1 MVLSTPP
8 RARLV
13 SRRVTRLLALS
24 RALACLAPR
33 AASAQRVHVLAVT
46 GLSGEPAY
54 RLLFESAASTLVDSA
69 RARWRVPDSSVIV
82 LAEDMNGTRIRATG
96 RATKEAIGQA
106 FLALSR
112 RVAPGD
118 VVLVFLVG
126 HGSGEGPDSRVS
138 LPGPD
143 ATAADFAGWLA
154 GFARQRVVFVNAAS
168 GSGDFGAALAG
179 PRRVIVTA
187 TRTALERN
195 ETRFAAPFVRGL
207 TSDEADADKDGRV
220 SVLEAFAYAKKEV
233 ARVYETDKLLLTEHA
248 AISDSTLART
258 VTFGAQRGGA
268 PTDPR
273 AAALVAERS
282 ELEAQVA
289 SLRGR
294 KDRMSAAAYEAELER
309 LLVAVA
315 QKTQAIR
322 ALSGAGST
330 KP

>member
-1 MVLSTPP
+1 
-8 RARLV
+8 V
-13 SRRVTRLLALS
+13 SRRVPRLLALS
-24 RALACLAPR
+24 SALALALAVPS
-33 AASAQRVHVLAVT
+33 AARAQRVHVLAVT

-54 RLLFESAASTLVDSA
+54 RLLFEAAASTLVDSA
-69 RARWRVPDSSVIV
+69 RARWHVPDSSVIA
-82 LAEDMNGTRIRATG
+82 LAEDLSGTRLRATG
-96 RATKEAIGQA
+96 RATRDAIAQS
-106 FLALSR
+106 FLTLSR
-112 RVAPGD
+112 RVGPGD

-143 ATAADFAGWLA
+143 ATAADFSGWLA
-154 GFARQRVVFVNAAS
+154 GFARQTVVFVNAAS
-168 GSGDFGAALAG
+168 GSGDFAAALAG

-195 ETRFAAPFVRGL
+195 ETRFAAPFVRAL

-233 ARVYETDKLLLTEHA
+233 ARVYESDKRLLTEHA
-248 AISDSTLART
+248 MLTDSTLARS
-258 VTFGAQRGGA
+258 VTFGAQRGA

-282 ELEAQVA
+282 ELESQVA
-289 SLRGR
+289 ALRSR
-294 KDRMSAAAYEAELER
+294 KESMSPAAYDAELER
-309 LLVAVA
+309 LLVLVA

-322 ALSGAGST
+322 AMGTGA

>member
-1 MVLSTPP
+1 M
-8 RARLV
+8 
-13 SRRVTRLLALS
+13 SRRVPRLLALS
-24 RALACLAPR
+24 CALGLALALPS
-33 AASAQRVHVLAVT
+33 AARAQRVHVLAIT

-69 RARWRVPDSSVIV
+69 RARWHVADSSLFV
-82 LAEDMNGTRIRATG
+82 LAEDMNGTRLRAKG
-96 RATKEAIGQA
+96 RATREAIAQS
-106 FLALSR
+106 FLALAR
-112 RVAPGD
+112 RVGPGD

-143 ATAADFAGWLA
+143 ATAADFAGWLS
-154 GFARQRVVFVNAAS
+154 GFARQTVVFVNAAS

-195 ETRFAAPFVRGL
+195 ETRFATPFVRAL
-207 TSDEADADKDGRV
+207 TTGEADADKDDRV

-233 ARVYETDKLLLTEHA
+233 ARAYETDKRLLTEHA
-248 AISDSTLART
+248 AISDSILARS
-258 VTFGAQRGGA
+258 VTFGAQRGT

-282 ELEAQVA
+282 ELESQVA
-289 SLRGR
+289 ALRG
-294 KDRMSAAAYEAELER
+294 KKESMSPAAYDAELER
-309 LLVAVA
+309 LLVLVA

-322 ALSGAGST
+322 ALSGGT

>member
-1 MVLSTPP
+1 M
-8 RARLV
+8 
-13 SRRVTRLLALS
+13 SRRVPRLLALS
-24 RALACLAPR
+24 CALALALVLPS
-33 AASAQRVHVLAVT
+33 AARAQRVHVLAIT

-69 RARWRVPDSSVIV
+69 RARWRVPDSSLFV
-82 LAEDMNGTRIRATG
+82 LAEDMNGTRLRATG
-96 RATKEAIGQA
+96 RATREAIAQS
-106 FLALSR
+106 FLALAR
-112 RVAPGD
+112 RVGPGD

-143 ATAADFAGWLA
+143 ATAADFAGWLS
-154 GFARQRVVFVNAAS
+154 GFARQTVVFVNAAS

-195 ETRFAAPFVRGL
+195 ETRFATPFVRAL
-207 TSDEADADKDGRV
+207 TTDEADADKDGRV

-233 ARVYETDKLLLTEHA
+233 ARAYETDKRLLTEHA
-248 AISDSTLART
+248 AITDSTLART
-258 VTFGAQRGGA
+258 VTFGARRGA

-282 ELEAQVA
+282 ELESQVA
-289 SLRGR
+289 ALRGR
-294 KDRMSAAAYEAELER
+294 KESMSPAAYEAELER
-309 LLVAVA
+309 LLVLVA

-322 ALSGAGST
+322 ASSAGT

>member
-1 MVLSTPP
+1 
-8 RARLV
+8 V
-13 SRRVTRLLALS
+13 SRRVPRLLALTS
-24 RALACLAPR
+24 ALGLALAAPR
-33 AASAQRVHVLAVT
+33 DARAQAVHVLAVT

-54 RLLFESAASTLVDSA
+54 RLLFESAAATLADSA
-69 RARWRVPDSSVIV
+69 RTRWHVPDSSVIV

-268 PTDPR
+268 PTDSR

>member
-1 MVLSTPP
+1 MVLSPSP

-13 SRRVTRLLALS
+13 SRRVLNLLRLSLAS
-24 RALACLAPR
+24 ALGLIAPGV
-33 AASAQRVHVLAVT
+33 AGAQRVHVLAVT

-54 RLLFESAASTLVDSA
+54 RLAFESAASTLVDSA
-69 RARWRVPDSSVIV
+69 RARWHVSDSSLFV
-82 LAEDMNGTRIRATG
+82 LAEDTSGSRLRAKGRSTKEEIG
-96 RATKEAIGQA
+96 RAMLAI
-106 FLALSR
+106 SR

-126 HGSGEGPDSRVS
+126 HGSGEGADSRVS

-154 GFARQRVVFVNAAS
+154 GFARQTLVCVNAAS
-168 GSGDFGAALAG
+168 GSGDFGAALRG
-179 PRRVIVTA
+179 PRRVVVTA

-220 SVLEAFAYAKKEV
+220 SVLEAFSYARKEV
-233 ARVYETDKLLLTEHA
+233 ARAYETDNKMLTEHA
-248 AISDSTLART
+248 TLSDSALARS
-258 VTFGAQRGGA
+258 VTFGAQRGT
-268 PTDPR
+268 TDPR
-273 AAALVAERS
+273 AAALVAQRS

-289 SLRGR
+289 ALRG
-294 KDRMSAAAYEAELER
+294 KKESMSASAYDAELER
-309 LLVAVA
+309 LLVLVA
-315 QKTQAIR
+315 EKTQAIR
-322 ALSGAGST
+322 ALGA

>member
-1 MVLSTPP
+1 M
-8 RARLV
+8 
-13 SRRVTRLLALS
+13 SRRVPRLLALS
-24 RALACLAPR
+24 CALGLALALPS
-33 AASAQRVHVLAVT
+33 AARAQRVHVLAIT

-69 RARWRVPDSSVIV
+69 RARWHVADSSLFV
-82 LAEDMNGTRIRATG
+82 LAEDMNGTRLRAKG
-96 RATKEAIGQA
+96 RATREAIAQS
-106 FLALSR
+106 FLALAR
-112 RVAPGD
+112 RVGPGD

-143 ATAADFAGWLA
+143 ATAADFAGWLS
-154 GFARQRVVFVNAAS
+154 GFARQTVVFVNAAS

-195 ETRFAAPFVRGL
+195 ETRFATPFVRAL
-207 TSDEADADKDGRV
+207 TTDEADADKDGRV

-233 ARVYETDKLLLTEHA
+233 ARAYETDKRLLTEHA
-248 AISDSTLART
+248 AISDSILARS
-258 VTFGAQRGGA
+258 VTFGAQRGT

-282 ELEAQVA
+282 ELESQVA
-289 SLRGR
+289 ALRG
-294 KDRMSAAAYEAELER
+294 KKESMSPAAYDAELER
-309 LLVAVA
+309 LLVLVA

-322 ALSGAGST
+322 ALSGAGSA